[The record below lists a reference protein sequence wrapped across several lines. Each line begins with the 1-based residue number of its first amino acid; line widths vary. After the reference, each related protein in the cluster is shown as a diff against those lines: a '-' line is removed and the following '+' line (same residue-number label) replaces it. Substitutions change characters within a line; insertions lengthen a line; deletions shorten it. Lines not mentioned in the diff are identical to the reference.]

1 MRQKKGF
8 LGLALLTLLA
18 FTITATFGGA
28 ASADPVAHTA
38 GLKKCLKKAK
48 RIQDPVKRKKAK
60 KRCRK
65 KFGTGTGTGTPGT
78 TGSPLV
84 RATLSW
90 SSGGTSTD
98 YDLYVFDPSGTI
110 ASSRSVSNP
119 IPNTTFSGNVM
130 GGAGTER
137 FTDLIFAVPGRNF
150 QFGVCHQD
158 GGSDGTSYSITYVT
172 ADGVSHS
179 DSRSGGSDGFN
190 AKYSGGTPDLNTF
203 TCPAP

>member
-1 MRQKKGF
+1 MRQNKGLF
-8 LGLALLTLLA
+8 GLALLALLA
-18 FTITATFGGA
+18 FIITATLGGA
-28 ASADPVAHTA
+28 ASADPVAQTA

-65 KFGTGTGTGTPGT
+65 KFGGSGNTT

-90 SSGGTSTD
+90 SGGGTSTD
-98 YDLYVFDPSGTI
+98 YDLYVFDPSGAV
-110 ASSRSVSNP
+110 ASTRLATNP
-119 IPNTTFSGNVM
+119 IANTTFSANVK
-130 GGAGTER
+130 GGSGTET
-137 FTDLIFAVPGRNF
+137 FTDLIFKVPGRNF
-150 QFGVCHQD
+150 VFGVCHQD

-179 DSRSGGSDGFN
+179 DARSGGSDGFN
-190 AKYSGGTPDLNTF
+190 AKYSGGAPALQTF